1 MDVTPVLIVGV
12 VFITTAWVISIFVE
26 AFRHRAQVRAAA
38 EFQGK
43 LLDKI
48 GSTQEFG
55 EFLNSAGGA
64 QFLDSMRVKTE
75 AGPHARVLRALQSG
89 IVLSLLGA
97 GLFVL
102 MAVRQLPFDAED
114 GMAVFATLALST
126 GIGLLIASGATM
138 VLSRRMGLMNG
149 QPHARSHASDIG

>member
-55 EFLNSAGGA
+55 EFLNSAGGTR
-64 QFLDSMRVKTE
+64 FLDSVRIETE
-75 AGPHARVLRALQSG
+75 AGPHVRVLRALQSG
-89 IVLSLLGA
+89 IVLSLLGV

-102 MAVRQLPFDAED
+102 MSARQLPYDAED
-114 GMAVFATLALST
+114 GMAVFATLALAT
-126 GIGLLIASGATM
+126 GVGLLIAAGATFAM
-138 VLSRRMGLMNG
+138 SRRMGLMNG
-149 QPHARSHASDIG
+149 RDGARHAADIG